1 MPAPEPVPVP
11 VPVPVPAAPAPAEA
25 AAAPA
30 PPPPS
35 KKEPCVAGSLV
46 YEDGDGG
53 SLMLQLTKDE
63 PIDGALAYF
72 KSKDKVKMPQPQ
84 QLNKNGGMSD
94 IAPGVGE
101 GSAET
106 FEGLCEFFRQAHR
119 YGAHEVCFVGG
130 GRVKPVGVFLGK
142 SSFRG
147 IKVSPQPRGAL
158 FDILASTHLAV
169 VPEGADPYAGIA
181 SLSETM
187 FANTAKKAG
196 GASLNLITAPMPTAT
211 AGGLTSGVRRASTAA
226 ASKPKPKPKT
236 TEELRAQLETIQ
248 AALVAD
254 PGNAQQTALKG
265 EVVTALKARLEEVM
279 AKLENDADNEE
290 MLTLAADLEEVIE
303 NAEK

>member
-1 MPAPEPVPVP
+1 VAAAPEPPSPPPAAEDRSSLATREDEATAVPAPEPVPVP

-106 FEGLCEFFRQAHR
+106 FEGAPPPWPAHPTTSVHSFLTRPLACLPASTFVAGLCEFFRQAHR

-187 FANTAKKAG
+187 FANTAKKETGPRLRPRHSHAR
-196 GASLNLITAPMPTAT
+196 PTANSH
-211 AGGLTSGVRRASTAA
+211 LRPAA
-226 ASKPKPKPKT
+226 P
-236 TEELRAQLETIQ
+236 R
-248 AALVAD
+248 
-254 PGNAQQTALKG
+254 
-265 EVVTALKARLEEVM
+265 
-279 AKLENDADNEE
+279 
-290 MLTLAADLEEVIE
+290 
-303 NAEK
+303 